1 MTGCSRPTLCMH
13 GAILRERRR
22 LRHALVA
29 KSRQAV
35 TLSGE
40 RPRPEDAANL
50 AVPHRTRTIS
60 SLDSGFTLPLRT
72 VYYGVFQKDN
82 IIIHLGLV
90 Q

>member
-40 RPRPEDAANL
+40 RPRPEDVANL
-50 AVPHRTRTIS
+50 TVPHTTQ
-60 SLDSGFTLPLRT
+60 DKDDFVAGFRLQLAA
-72 VYYGVFQKDN
+72 
-82 IIIHLGLV
+82 
-90 Q
+90 